1 MASRTR
7 ARPARRRWWSV
18 EVAPGEYA
26 RVVAWTSRDSQL
38 AAIDAAAAASGWRSP
53 RRASFVDVVRVLVDV
68 ADPTTGRDVT
78 VSAASIGE
86 RVGVSVR
93 TVFRRLADA
102 RAAGLLVD
110 VVRGRH
116 TTRDERQRAH
126 DATGRLVH
134 RFATVR
140 ALTHPAG
147 VAVTPTRSR
156 SERGISSRT
165 TSPSARRART
175 TTTRRRARTTAQAP
189 RPLALQREAAHLA
202 ARWPWLA
209 PSGTRH
215 VGHVV
220 AVLQR
225 HDLTAHDAVELVDA
239 WHTTTH
245 RTSLGRDAAQPV
257 AWLAWTIRQAR
268 AAGHETA
275 RERRRRDDAE
285 RTERRALRA
294 AERAEDEQRRISGQ
308 SDAARTARMRIR
320 QAIADVGS
328 STSRP
333 VPPLKLPDA
342 HCLHTGSQLTVIPLS
357 LTNGGRP

>member
-1 MASRTR
+1 VAARTR
-7 ARPARRRWWSV
+7 ARSTRRRWWSV
-18 EVAPGEYA
+18 EVAPGQYA
-26 RVVAWTSRDSQL
+26 RVVAWTSRDAQL
-38 AAIDAAAAASGWRSP
+38 AAIDAAAAASGWRAP
-53 RRASFVDVVRVLVDV
+53 RQASFVDVTRVLVDV

-78 VSAASIGE
+78 VSAASIAE
-86 RVGVSVR
+86 RVGVNVR

-102 RAAGLLVD
+102 RTAGLLVD

-126 DATGRLVH
+126 DATGRHVH

-175 TTTRRRARTTAQAP
+175 TTTRRRARTTAHAP
-189 RPLALQREAAHLA
+189 RPLAVQREAAHLA

-209 PSGTRH
+209 PAGTRH
-215 VGHVV
+215 VGQVA
-220 AVLQR
+220 AVLER
-225 HDLTAHDAVELVDA
+225 HDLTAHDAVKLVDT

-257 AWLAWTIRQAR
+257 AWLAWAIRQAR
-268 AAGHETA
+268 TTGHDTA
-275 RERRRRDDAE
+275 SERRRRDDAE
-285 RTERRALRA
+285 RAARRAARA
-294 AERAEDEQRRISGQ
+294 VERAEDDRRAATGQ
-308 SDAARTARMRIR
+308 SAIARAARDAIR
-320 QAIADVGS
+320 ATIATTRRRAAHS
-328 STSRP
+328 
-333 VPPLKLPDA
+333 PLRGQD
-342 HCLHTGSQLTVIPLS
+342 
-357 LTNGGRP
+357 R

>member
-1 MASRTR
+1 MGQAHTGAATAAPVASRTR
-7 ARPARRRWWSV
+7 ARSTRRRWWSV

-26 RVVAWTSRDSQL
+26 RVVAWTSRAAQL
-38 AAIDAAAAASGWRSP
+38 AAIDAAAAASGWRAP
-53 RRASFVDVVRVLVDV
+53 RRASFVDVTRVLVDV
-68 ADPTTGRDVT
+68 ADSTTGRDVT
-78 VSAASIGE
+78 VSAASIAA

-110 VVRGRH
+110 LVRGRH

-126 DATGRLVH
+126 DATGRHVH

-175 TTTRRRARTTAQAP
+175 TTTRRRRTTAHAP
-189 RPLALQREAAHLA
+189 RPLAVQREAAQLA

-209 PSGTRH
+209 PAGARH

-225 HDLTAHDAVELVDA
+225 HDLTAHDAVELIDT
-239 WHTTTH
+239 WHTTAH

-257 AWLAWTIRQAR
+257 AWLAWVIRQAR
-268 AAGHETA
+268 AAGHDTA
-275 RERRRRDDAE
+275 SDRRRRDDDE
-285 RTERRALRA
+285 RSARRAARA
-294 AERAEDEQRRISGQ
+294 AERAEDDRRAATSQ
-308 SDAARTARMRIR
+308 SPAARAARERIR
-320 QAIADVGS
+320 EMLER
-328 STSRP
+328 TRRRP
-333 VPPLKLPDA
+333 
-342 HCLHTGSQLTVIPLS
+342 G
-357 LTNGGRP
+357 

>member
-7 ARPARRRWWSV
+7 ARSTRHRWWSV

-26 RVVAWTSRDSQL
+26 CVVAWTSRDAQL
-38 AAIDAAAAASGWRSP
+38 AAIDAAAAASGWRAP
-53 RRASFVDVVRVLVDV
+53 RRASFVDVARVLVDV
-68 ADPTTGRDVT
+68 ADPTNGRDVT
-78 VSAASIGE
+78 VSAASIAA

-93 TVFRRLADA
+93 TVFRRLVDA
-102 RAAGLLVD
+102 RTAGLLVD

-126 DATGRLVH
+126 DATGRHVH

-165 TSPSARRART
+165 TSPSARRAST
-175 TTTRRRARTTAQAP
+175 TTTRRRARTTAHAP
-189 RPLALQREAAHLA
+189 RPLAVQREAARLA

-209 PSGTRH
+209 PPGTRH
-215 VGHVV
+215 VGQVA

-225 HDLTAHDAVELVDA
+225 HDLTAHDAVELVDT

-245 RTSLGRDAAQPV
+245 RTSLGRDATQPV
-257 AWLAWTIRQAR
+257 AWLAWAIRQAQ
-268 AAGHETA
+268 AAGHDTA
-275 RERRRRDDAE
+275 SERRRRDDAE
-285 RTERRALRA
+285 RAARRAARD
-294 AERAEDEQRRISGQ
+294 AERAEDDRRTATATSPAAM
-308 SDAARTARMRIR
+308 AARTRIR
-320 QAIADVGS
+320 QLVDAAARPERRLSANGRSDLGRPEPIDAP
-328 STSRP
+328 SRP
-333 VPPLKLPDA
+333 VRSHL
-342 HCLHTGSQLTVIPLS
+342 V
-357 LTNGGRP
+357 